1 MLKYKR
7 QSNGAQLY
15 AVVTLSSKYTMDID
29 QAGGGLQPVAT
40 TPSSGN
46 LSPPVGGKIDNS
58 STKLAFLTIL
68 KNVKSNLE
76 VTFYIFFNC

>member
-29 QAGGGLQPVAT
+29 QAGGGYSQWLQPPRRGTLA
-40 TPSSGN
+40 PLSGE
-46 LSPPVGGKIDNS
+46 K
-58 STKLAFLTIL
+58 LTIRQQ
-68 KNVKSNLE
+68 NSH
-76 VTFYIFFNC
+76 F